1 MSGLVFPTVNI
12 VDYIQPFITFGLP
25 IIVAFYAVR
34 KGLALIFGSR
44 R

>member
-1 MSGLVFPTVNI
+1 MSGLTFPTVNI

-25 IIVAFYAVR
+25 IIIAFFSVR
-34 KGLALIFGSR
+34 KGLSLIFGSR